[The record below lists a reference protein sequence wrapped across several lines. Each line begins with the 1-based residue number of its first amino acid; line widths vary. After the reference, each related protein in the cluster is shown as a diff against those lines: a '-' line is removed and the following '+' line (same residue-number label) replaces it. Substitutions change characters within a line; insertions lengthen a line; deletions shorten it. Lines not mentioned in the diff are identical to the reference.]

1 MPAAS
6 YVSTPIE
13 RSLAFVKNSSGPNS
27 LHGYSSNKFQNVD
40 HTSQTILATRLDFIK
55 FDKPS
60 VKFDIKSKYHTLS
73 SNDIHSNI
81 NSICSTYSKSK
92 LSLNNVSSLPSN
104 ERKSLSSKDSS
115 SNGNSKCL
123 LPKPK
128 EILYSPNKITLG
140 WQGRVPAGAGLV
152 NAINTCYLNSCLQA
166 LFHIPSFHNWLLN
179 DTEHQTLCEKQSGYQ
194 FECLV
199 CAMRKTL
206 AHCQAKSGSA
216 IRPELIIKKLK
227 LIARH
232 LEHHRQEDSHEFLT
246 YLIEGIQKSYLKA
259 IPNSNKLDS
268 ASKETTPIYQL
279 FGTYL
284 RTEVTCNS
292 CSHISTSYTHSLE
305 LSLDIRQSSSLDEAL
320 GHFFAK
326 EYLGGDNLYRC
337 EKCGRKVEATK
348 RFSVDKPP
356 NVLRLQLKR
365 FNYHGLKNSRS
376 VQVPLHLEFGK
387 FMHCRMSHSQLKYK
401 LVSAVIHHGSS
412 PDSGHYTCIG
422 STSSGSYHYF
432 DDEMVRASNLQQ
444 LTNAYVVIYELLPIS
459 SHHLNSSLHSSSPGL
474 ASTSNNNNNNSNAGA
489 SPSPRKLIG
498 PLLPHQV
505 RPNSNVI
512 SSAVSTNIDVAK
524 LTSSGKFG
532 SNASTVSSGN
542 AKFGNSSAT
551 SGNVS
556 NGKFGSNGTASPGK
570 LNGSTN
576 AVNGSKLVNGSCSGG
591 TPNGTPSSVLGTKLP
606 LLNGAGKAPNTGSK
620 LVHAASKGP
629 ISSPSKLPLPSFI
642 KGSTTTSNGTAS
654 GNSANGSTPSKL
666 VQNGNSAHKP
676 SPSKEIDNNEDKS
689 VSTGNLVLKKPSGG
703 SCSSSPAKMNSAGR
717 DTPSPSQRAG
727 VKRTKLV
734 DYESDDEAESEPDSQ
749 DNVSAPGQNSRHK
762 KQKVHHSNSTSGSH
776 KETSSSN
783 SKPNSSSSSNS
794 SRNGWRVLDT
804 ETNERETEEEEE
816 EKGEIKVQTSGMQ
829 WHVVPVVTPPSN
841 KSKSSSSGGGG
852 ASVSTS
858 FDTIATSVSPAC
870 FPSTPSPSST
880 CSTGSS
886 YFTSSLSSAG
896 TGGSRLNAPGATPIS
911 GGSKVNGGGAGV
923 SEYLNRRNMSGNNSY
938 GSNSVTSWGDEPS
951 TLVQQ
956 SSSQPQNNSKFPRYN
971 AGGGGD
977 REEEDEEM
985 DRGRVKKVK
994 SQHNGGGKFSNYY
1007 KPGGHNP
1014 FNYQQNNN
1022 NNRKSYNNNDKYHYY
1037 NKYNNNNNN
1046 HFNNKHRHQYRH
1058 RPYWGRH

>member
-1 MPAAS
+1 M
-6 YVSTPIE
+6 
-13 RSLAFVKNSSGPNS
+13 
-27 LHGYSSNKFQNVD
+27 
-40 HTSQTILATRLDFIK
+40 
-55 FDKPS
+55 
-60 VKFDIKSKYHTLS
+60 
-73 SNDIHSNI
+73 
-81 NSICSTYSKSK
+81 
-92 LSLNNVSSLPSN
+92 
-104 ERKSLSSKDSS
+104 
-115 SNGNSKCL
+115 
-123 LPKPK
+123 
-128 EILYSPNKITLG
+128 ITLG
-140 WQGRVPAGAGLV
+140 ANLLAV
-152 NAINTCYLNSCLQA
+152 NADGNMPYDICEAEAALDHIEAEMAARGVTQA
-166 LFHIPSFHNWLLN
+166 LIDETRAAPEIRMLEDLAAEAARGQDLEYKDPASGATPVNI
-179 DTEHQTLCEKQSGYQ
+179 CED
-194 FECLV
+194 
-199 CAMRKTL
+199 
-206 AHCQAKSGSA
+206 
-216 IRPELIIKKLK
+216 PELRERILALKSEQESKKM
-227 LIARH
+227 A
-232 LEHHRQEDSHEFLT
+232 
-246 YLIEGIQKSYLKA
+246 
-259 IPNSNKLDS
+259 
-268 ASKETTPIYQL
+268 
-279 FGTYL
+279 
-284 RTEVTCNS
+284 
-292 CSHISTSYTHSLE
+292 
-305 LSLDIRQSSSLDEAL
+305 
-320 GHFFAK
+320 
-326 EYLGGDNLYRC
+326 
-337 EKCGRKVEATK
+337 EATRRRVK
-348 RFSVDKPP
+348 RTQSNNTRAQSVRRTSIRDK
-356 NVLRLQLKR
+356 VLITKKDTLEEARLRLQAANNLHIAAANGYLRVVEYLLDQHHVATDVQDKDGWQPVHAAACWGHVDILEILVQNGADLNAKTKHDETPADICEDPELRERILALKSEQESKKMAEATR
-365 FNYHGLKNSRS
+365 RRVKRTQSNNTRAQSVRRTSIRDKVLITKKDTLEEARLRLQAANNSVRRTS
-376 VQVPLHLEFGK
+376 IRDKVLITKKDTLEEARLRLQAANNAPDGANLLAVNADGNMPYDICEAEAALDHIEAEMAARGVTQALIDETRAAPETRMLEDLAAEAARGQDLEYKDPASGATPLHIAAANGNTEED
-387 FMHCRMSHSQLKYK
+387 Q
-401 LVSAVIHHGSS
+401 
-412 PDSGHYTCIG
+412 
-422 STSSGSYHYF
+422 
-432 DDEMVRASNLQQ
+432 VRASNLQQ
-444 LTNAYVVIYELLPIS
+444 LTNAYVVIYELLPSS

-505 RPNSNVI
+505 RPNSNII
-512 SSAVSTNIDVAK
+512 SSTVSTNIDVAK

-532 SNASTVSSGN
+532 SNASSVSSGN

-556 NGKFGSNGTASPGK
+556 NGKFGSNGTPSPGK

-689 VSTGNLVLKKPSGG
+689 VSTGNSVLKKSSGG
-703 SCSSSPAKMNSAGR
+703 SCSPSPAKMNSAGR

-762 KQKVHHSNSTSGSH
+762 KHKVHHSNSTSGSH

-783 SKPNSSSSSNS
+783 SKSNSSGSSNS

-804 ETNERETEEEEE
+804 ETSERETEEEEK
-816 EKGEIKVQTSGMQ
+816 KGEIKVQTSGMQ

-896 TGGSRLNAPGATPIS
+896 TGGSRLSAPGATPIS

-923 SEYLNRRNMSGNNSY
+923 SEYLNRRTLSGNNSY

-956 SSSQPQNNSKFPRYN
+956 SSSHPQNNSKFPRYN
-971 AGGGGD
+971 AGGGD
-977 REEEDEEM
+977 REEEDEDM